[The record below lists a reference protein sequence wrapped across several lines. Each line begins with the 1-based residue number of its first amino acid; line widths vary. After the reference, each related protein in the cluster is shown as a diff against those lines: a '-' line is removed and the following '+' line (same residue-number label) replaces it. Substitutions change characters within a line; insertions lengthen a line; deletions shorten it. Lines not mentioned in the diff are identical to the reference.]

1 MSHDIMWLV
10 ISKLQPV
17 PSYINWLPFFYF
29 RCSSFKQK
37 PTIMTG
43 INFTVYKG
51 SPSGKIVKGST
62 HKDLRPD
69 EVLLR
74 VTHAG
79 LCGTDLHHKN
89 EDIGLS
95 HEGVGIVEKI
105 GSEVVYFKVGDRAGW
120 GYPPQRIGNEIFC
133 SERAYGAF
141 ATHAV
146 WREAFLF
153 HIPDGMS
160 SADAAPL
167 MCAGATVFNALEL
180 HGVRSTDR
188 VGVVGIGG
196 LGHLA
201 IQFAAKMGCDVVVFS
216 STDSKRN
223 EAMALGAKEFY
234 ATKGAKKLGIGRP
247 VSHLLVT
254 TSASPDW
261 SLYLPVIAPMGTIFP
276 LTGLRIQG
284 VICPSRGLHVKM
296 LRFAA
301 LHGIK
306 PVIQTFPLTLEGIE
320 EAIEKLEKGQIR
332 YRGVLVAP
340 DA

>member
-1 MSHDIMWLV
+1 
-10 ISKLQPV
+10 
-17 PSYINWLPFFYF
+17 
-29 RCSSFKQK
+29 
-37 PTIMTG
+37 MTG

-120 GYPPQRIGNEIFC
+120 GYLHNACLHCDQCLSGNEIFC
-133 SERAYGAF
+133 SKRAMYGTADFDQGAF

-234 ATKGAKKLGIGRP
+234 ATKGAKKLDIGRP

-276 LTGLRIQG
+276 LTVTEGDFSIPHMGFVRKGLRIQG

>member
-1 MSHDIMWLV
+1 MSSID
-10 ISKLQPV
+10 
-17 PSYINWLPFFYF
+17 
-29 RCSSFKQK
+29 
-37 PTIMTG
+37 
-43 INFTVYKG
+43 FTVYKG

-62 HKDLRPD
+62 SKDLRPD

-79 LCGTDLHHKN
+79 LCGTDLHHRN
-89 EDIGLS
+89 QDMVLS
-95 HEGVGIVEKI
+95 HEGVGVVEKV
-105 GSEVVYFKVGDRAGW
+105 GSEVANYKVGDRAGW
-120 GYPPQRIGNEIFC
+120 GYLHDACLHCDQCLGGNEIFC
-133 SERAYGAF
+133 TKRVMYGESDFDQGAF

-146 WREAFLF
+146 WKEAFLF
-153 HIPDGMS
+153 HIPDGVS
-160 SADAAPL
+160 SAEAAPL

-180 HGVRSTDR
+180 YGVRPTDR

-223 EAMALGAKEFY
+223 EAVTLGAKEFY
-234 ATKGAKKLGIGRP
+234 ATRGARKLDIGRP
-247 VSHLLVT
+247 VNYLIVT

-261 SLYLPVIAPMGTIFP
+261 NLYLPIIAPMGTIFP
-276 LTGLRIQG
+276 LTVTDGNFSIPHMRLVGKGLRVQG
-284 VICPSRGLHVKM
+284 SICPSRGLHVKM

-320 EAIEKLEKGQIR
+320 EAIDKLEKGQIR

-340 DA
+340 GA